1 MPSPNSLIGQLLSDL
16 AKGLEAGDTT
26 SRDLVEL
33 ALGRIADPDG
43 QGSTCFLTVKA
54 DEARQAADEADRLR
68 SEGRSPSPFAGIP
81 ISVKD
86 LFDLA
91 GDITRAGS
99 LARSSMPAAT
109 ADAPVIARLKT
120 AGFIPVGR
128 TNMTEL
134 AFSGL
139 GLNPHFGTPLSP
151 WDRRNQHIAGGSSS
165 GAAAGVA
172 DGMASA
178 AIGTDTG
185 GSCRIPAAFCNLVG
199 YKSTSARIPSEG
211 IVPLSPSLDVAGPIA
226 NSVACARSLYQIMSG
241 TTWDHLPLPQ
251 PEHIRLAVPE
261 NYFLSDLHPAIADA
275 FNGALDVLQK
285 NGVTL
290 TRIRLESIDRL
301 DEMAAIG
308 SLPAIEGY
316 RLHHALLE
324 ITNPSVDPR
333 VATRLR
339 PGGDASADDYAELLR
354 LRRCFIDE
362 IKAEL
367 EPFNALICPTVA
379 IPPPRLSD
387 LVSDDAY
394 IRINRLVLR
403 NTSAIN
409 MMDGCSVSLPVSKPG
424 NPPCGLMLSAPAGG
438 DESLLDLA
446 SVLEPLINQ

>member
-1 MPSPNSLIGQLLSDL
+1 MTRPASVTGQTLSDL
-16 AKGLEAGDTT
+16 AQALEAGDTT
-26 SRDLVEL
+26 SRALVER
-33 ALGRIADPDG
+33 ALDRISDPDG
-43 QGSTCFLTVKA
+43 QGKTSFLSVKT
-54 DEARQAADEADRLR
+54 DEALQAADKTDRLR
-68 SEGRSPSPFAGIP
+68 AEGKAPSRFAGIP

-86 LFDLA
+86 LFDLT

-109 ADAPVIARLKT
+109 ADAPVIARLKS

-151 WDRRNQHIAGGSSS
+151 WQRKKQHIAGGSSS
-165 GAAAGVA
+165 GAAASVA
-172 DGMASA
+172 DGMAA
-178 AIGTDTG
+178 AGIGTDTG
-185 GSCRIPAAFCNLVG
+185 GSCRIPAAFCSLVG
-199 YKSTSARIPSEG
+199 YKPTSARIPSSG

-226 NSVACARSLYQIMSG
+226 NSVACVRSLFQIMSG
-241 TTWDHLPLPQ
+241 TARDHLPLPQ
-251 PEHIRLAVPE
+251 PEQMRLAVPE
-261 NYFLSDLHPAIADA
+261 NYFLSDLHPDIAHA
-275 FNGALDVLQK
+275 FNGALDLLEK

-290 TRIRLESIDRL
+290 TRIQLNSLNRLN
-301 DEMAAIG
+301 EMAAIG

-409 MMDGCSVSLPVSKPG
+409 MMDGCSISLPVSRPG
-424 NPPCGLMLSAPAGG
+424 NPPCGLMLFAIAGR
-438 DESLLDLA
+438 DEMLLDLA